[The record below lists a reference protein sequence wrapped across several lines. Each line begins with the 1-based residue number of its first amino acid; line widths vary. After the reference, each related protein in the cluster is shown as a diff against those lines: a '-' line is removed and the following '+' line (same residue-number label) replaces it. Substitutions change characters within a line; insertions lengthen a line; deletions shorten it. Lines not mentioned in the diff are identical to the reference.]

1 MKPHSYPPRRI
12 VVRLKPGRIVRLPP
26 CLLKYAG
33 WRPGDVLLVRIEER
47 CVIWTRLPD
56 EWTWRIDR
64 LRRRIGSTTDGHSA
78 SQWIRTFGDY
88 LALRR
93 DDSGQMSAG
102 VGEIVTTGAAVAF
115 PRTVRLGNRLSRS

>member
-26 CLLKYAG
+26 RLLKYTG
-33 WRPGDVLLVRIEER
+33 WHPGDVLLVRIEER

-56 EWTWRIDR
+56 ELTWRIDR
-64 LRRRIGSTTDGHSA
+64 LRRRIGSTTDGHPA

-88 LALRR
+88 LAQRR
-93 DDSGQMSAG
+93 DDSGQTSAG
-102 VGEIVTTGAAVAF
+102 VGGFVMAGATVAF
-115 PRTVRLGNRLSRS
+115 PRMVRLGNRPSQS